1 MPKTSLTVA
10 SVERIKPPARNQ
22 IEYFDRGYPGL
33 ALRVSHGGAK
43 SWCMFYR
50 IGGRLRRMSL
60 GTYPAVSLVE
70 ARDAWRAARQNVAR
84 GIDPGR
90 HSASRSDTFE
100 IVVAEWVKRDQSK
113 NKASTLYQT
122 TRIIQTDL
130 LPVWAARR
138 VDAITKRD
146 VIELLDGIVDR
157 GATIKA
163 RRVFAHLHRF
173 FKWCMSREII
183 ITSPMTGLSRPGSE
197 SSRERVLSDAELVAV
212 WKAGAQGPFGAVA
225 RMLILTGSRLNEIS
239 RLKWSEIDG
248 EVIRLE
254 GDRTKNGKPHTIP
267 LSTPG
272 RALLDAMPRA
282 GDYVFSVDGG
292 KRPITGWSR
301 GKAKLDS
308 LAMIEPWRLHDLR
321 RTVATGLQKLGVNL
335 QIIEA
340 VLGHLGGSRAGIVG
354 VYQRHG
360 FDAEKH
366 AALRAWGAHVMALVE
381 GRKPGK
387 VLFYAQTRLK

>member
-10 SVERIKPPARNQ
+10 SVERVRPPARSQ

-43 SWCMFYR
+43 SWCIFYR
-50 IGGRLRRMSL
+50 IGGHLRRMSL
-60 GTYPAVSLVE
+60 GTYPAVGLAE
-70 ARDAWRAARQNVAR
+70 AREAWRAARQTVSR
-84 GIDPGR
+84 GIDPR
-90 HSASRSDTFE
+90 RQPTSRADTFGV
-100 IVVAEWVKRDQSK
+100 VVAEWVRRDQSK

-130 LPVWAARR
+130 LPAWASSG
-138 VDAITKRD
+138 VDTITKRD

-157 GATIKA
+157 GAIIKA

-183 ITSPMTGLSRPGSE
+183 TANPMSGLSRPGSE
-197 SSRERVLSDAELVAV
+197 TSRERVLSDAELVAV
-212 WKAGAQGPFGAVA
+212 WKAGAEGPFGAVA
-225 RMLILTGSRLNEIS
+225 RMLILTGARLNEIS

-248 EVIRLE
+248 EVIKLE
-254 GDRTKNGKPHTIP
+254 GERTKNGKPHTIT
-267 LSTPG
+267 LATPA
-272 RALLDAMPRA
+272 RALLDTMPRT
-282 GDYVFSVDGG
+282 GEYVFSVDCG

-387 VLFYAQTRLK
+387 VLFYAHTRLK